1 MTDCGEP
8 TLRELLDDAIVR
20 AMMASD
26 GVAGEDVRRLIA
38 KLPAPRVAPGHW
50 PVWPAT
56 VAPGSE
62 GDGRRAASATGTKEM
77 LTIDDDPL
85 TATGT
90 ERLPAVL
97 RYRGLNLDALRAA
110 QKRSISDLRKAIDAL
125 LAGLHELAARQGAS
139 SGPAGTERPS
149 PMSDADGIGGPD
161 RPCGAE
167 IFALQPIQD
176 IRPARALSAV
186 RANCDCRARRAQAD
200 EKRLEAALLTIGM
213 EIDRPV
219 DRGPG
224 GPDVPALLAART
236 GRR

>member
-8 TLRELLDDAIVR
+8 TLRELLDDTIVR
-20 AMMASD
+20 AVMASD

-38 KLPAPRVAPGHW
+38 KLPAPRA
-50 PVWPAT
+50 
-56 VAPGSE
+56 
-62 GDGRRAASATGTKEM
+62 GDGRWAASATGATER

-85 TATGT
+85 TAIGT

-110 QKRSISDLRKAIDAL
+110 QKRSISDLRKAIGAL
-125 LAGLHELAARQGAS
+125 LAGLHELAARQGALS
-139 SGPAGTERPS
+139 CPAGTERPS
-149 PMSDADGIGGPD
+149 AMSGADGIGGPD
-161 RPCGAE
+161 RPRGAE
-167 IFALQPIQD
+167 IVALQPIQD
-176 IRPARALSAV
+176 AHPAPAFSAV
-186 RANCDCRARRAQAD
+186 PANCDCRARRAQID

-219 DRGPG
+219 DRRPG
-224 GPDVPALLAART
+224 GPDAPAWLAART